1 MKHVRMMVAALA
13 AGSAATVMA
22 GLYGDTPDALHA
34 WAVHDMNRP
43 VPKKITAEPG
53 QPPSDAI
60 VLFDGTS
67 LDNWESTKGEPT
79 KWRLVDGALESVKGA
94 GYIRTKQ
101 SFGDCQLH
109 IEWAAPI
116 RVEGQGQGRGNS
128 GVFLMGNYEIQVLD
142 PMRRKS
148 PDGSNKNPNY
158 ADGQAASVYAENP
171 PMVNAYRKPGE
182 WQTYDIVF
190 HQPIWEGETLKWPG
204 SVTVFHNGVLV
215 QDHWEMEG
223 LTTHCRRRPLK
234 PHANKLPLQLQD
246 HGNPV
251 RFRNIWLREIPSRY
265 ANTTHGGPAANEADV
280 MALRRETAAKL
291 YARANPADPNKAA
304 ALHRLLEVISYEKT
318 EPRINEIKTIA
329 NAYLAELGGMDKQK
343 LEGRKG
349 EIIGLRN
356 AFNVLIRNKVLPEDC
371 TLRAGLQKIINE
383 QGFEKKR

>member
-1 MKHVRMMVAALA
+1 MVAALA

-142 PMRRKS
+142 S
-148 PDGSNKNPNY
+148 YETEVLPDGSNKNPNY

-171 PMVNAYRKPGE
+171 PMVNACRKPGE